1 MSWINL
7 NKQKKRSLL
16 KKPSSYT
23 KKKSERTRSRKKLRK
38 DLYYQDKR
46 AKRKQ
51 REWLSSALRKV
62 YFLVSIIGLCFIVYF
77 LFLADFFK
85 VKKIVLLDNNEV
97 TQAEVDEQFATFS
110 EHKRLWV
117 LPANNIFLLSKSD
130 LNNHLL
136 KSLPRLETAT
146 IEKNLVDVLKITV
159 KEKKLLLVWVS
170 GNELHYV
177 DEKGI
182 ICCRA
187 ALDEVVEKQ
196 LPLVYDSNDRQVEL
210 KEEVVTR
217 NFVGFLQ
224 ELHREFPERIDGQVK
239 KFWVPSI
246 LTREVHLETE
256 SGWKVYF
263 SIDRTVESQLNDL
276 KIVLDEQIKN
286 RLSNVDYIDLRVENW
301 IYYKY
306 K

>member
-16 KKPSSYT
+16 KKPSSYAQ
-23 KKKSERTRSRKKLRK
+23 KKSKLARSRQKLRK

-51 REWLSSALRKV
+51 REWLSSALRKI
-62 YFLVSIIGLCFIVYF
+62 YFSVSVVGLCFIVYF
-77 LFLADFFK
+77 LFFADFFK
-85 VKKIVLLDNNEV
+85 IKKIVLLDNFEV
-97 TQAEVDEQFATFS
+97 TQAEVDDQFAAFS
-110 EHKRLWV
+110 ENKRLWV
-117 LPANNIFLLSKSD
+117 LPADNIFLLSKSNLHD
-130 LNNHLL
+130 HLL
-136 KSLPRLETAT
+136 ESLPRLEELT
-146 IEKNLVDVLKITV
+146 IEKNLTDIIKITV

-177 DEKGI
+177 DDKGI

-210 KEEVVTR
+210 KKEVVTR

-224 ELHREFPERIDGQVK
+224 ELHREFPGRINAPVK

-256 SGWKVYF
+256 PGWKVYF
-263 SIDRTVESQLNDL
+263 SVDRPVESQLNDL
-276 KIVLDEQIKN
+276 KIVLDEQVKN
-286 RLSNVDYIDLRVENW
+286 RINNIDYIDLRVENW